1 MKPSSR
7 HYRAFVCAPD
17 DAFSKRL
24 AGELR
29 AESLD
34 VEFSGDPRDVR
45 RFAKR
50 GVDAVLLTDLWGR
63 PRALRIAAAMRDE
76 LGDATALVLLTSA
89 LPLPE
94 DLVDPYQLAIRYP
107 VAPRVLSSRIE
118 NAVRSH
124 RQRQRGVNVEH
135 MADLE
140 VRCVRAADQNFYE
153 LLGVP
158 ADASVDQIKRAYDG
172 LSLKLHPD
180 RLRALPSKDLREKVA
195 DLYVN
200 MTEAYR
206 TLRSLSARSRYD
218 HALAT
223 GNSGSIPRGRAT
235 REQSAIELWEIS
247 ELPSARKYLK
257 LAQHAITSGDKAMAL
272 VHLRFASTLDPGN
285 RSIANKIIQL
295 DPAGAT

>member
-1 MKPSSR
+1 VSATPR
-7 HYRAFVCAPD
+7 QYRAFVCAPD
-17 DAFSKRL
+17 DAFSERVC
-24 AGELR
+24 GELR
-29 AESLD
+29 AESLH
-34 VEFSGDPRDVR
+34 VEFSSDPRDIR
-45 RFAKR
+45 RFATR
-50 GVDAVLLTDLWGR
+50 GVDVVLVSDLWNR
-63 PRALRIAAAMRDE
+63 PRALRIATAMRDE
-76 LGDATALVLLTSA
+76 LGEGPALVLLTSE

-94 DLVDPYQLAIRYP
+94 DVNGPYQLAIRYP

-118 NAVRSH
+118 NSLRSH

-140 VRCVRAADQNFYE
+140 VRCVRAADQNFYG
-153 LLGVP
+153 LLGV
-158 ADASVDQIKRAYDG
+158 AHDASIDQIKRAYDG

-180 RLRALPSKDLREKVA
+180 RLQALPSNELKARVA
-195 DLYVN
+195 DLYVS

-223 GNSGSIPRGRAT
+223 GKSVHGRAT
-235 REQSAIELWEIS
+235 REQSAIELWEVS
-247 ELPSARKYLK
+247 ELPSARKYLR
-257 LAQHAITSGDKAMAL
+257 LAQQAITSGDKAMAL

-295 DPAGAT
+295 DPTGAT